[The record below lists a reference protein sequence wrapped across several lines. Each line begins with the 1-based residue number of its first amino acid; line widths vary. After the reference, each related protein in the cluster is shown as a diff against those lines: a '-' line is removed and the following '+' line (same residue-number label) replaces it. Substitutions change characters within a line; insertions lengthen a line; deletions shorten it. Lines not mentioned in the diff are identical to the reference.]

1 MSQNVESIY
10 DEYIAKLKQAMPNVD
25 PNFIH
30 RVMYVE
36 RELGDY
42 AIREPFVSAIIEYKP
57 GVDIDAKIN
66 GLRGKYSLEVE
77 HGEKSH
83 TLHVESRMTVDK
95 IKSISLDGD
104 ILRISGKS
112 DVRLG
117 E

>member
-10 DEYIAKLKQAMPNVD
+10 EEYMLKLKQAMPNVD
-25 PNFIH
+25 PNFVH

-42 AIREPFVSAIIEYKP
+42 TIHEPFVSAIVEYKP
-57 GVDIDAKIN
+57 GVDLDSKIN

-77 HGEKSH
+77 RGEKSN
-83 TLHVESRMTVDK
+83 TLHVASRMTIDK
-95 IKSISLDGD
+95 IKGISADGD
-104 ILRISGKS
+104 ILKISGKS